1 MKRIEKFAL
10 YANRDDEGVYATY
23 TTSEKILDDNG
34 NIITTDTESET
45 LYWDEARHFLL
56 KYNLVKIDNMWVHII
71 KESYHSESEHE
82 LSDYEKNK
90 YSKPQYSI
98 EVEQRKRWKVLIVI
112 DNWSYD
118 RRAETTQKD
127 AKRYLER
134 AEGDI
139 SKLEWSIFNTYFGP
153 KAKISIKK

>member
-10 YANRDDEGVYATY
+10 YANRDDEGVYSTY
-23 TTSEKILDDNG
+23 TTSEKIIDDNWKVI
-34 NIITTDTESET
+34 NQSSESET
-45 LYWDEARHFLL
+45 LYAEEAEHFLT
-56 KYNLVKIDNMWVHII
+56 KYNLVKVDNTWVHII
-71 KESYHSESEHE
+71 KNSYYSESEHE

-98 EVEQRKRWKVLIVI
+98 EVEQRKRGQVLIVI

-118 RRAETTQKD
+118 RKAEKTQRDSKI
-127 AKRYLER
+127 YLDKVNW
-134 AEGDI
+134 DI
-139 SKLEWSIFNTYFGP
+139 SKLEWSIFYVYWHP

>member
-23 TTSEKILDDNG
+23 TTSEKIIDDNWKVI
-34 NIITTDTESET
+34 NQSSESET
-45 LYWDEARHFLL
+45 LYAEEAEHFLT
-56 KYNLVKIDNMWVHII
+56 KYNLVKVDNKWIHII

>member
-56 KYNLVKIDNMWVHII
+56 KYNLVKVDNMWVHII

-82 LSDYEKNK
+82 LSDSEKNK

-98 EVEQRKRWKVLIVI
+98 EVEQRKRWKVLIVL

-118 RRAETTQKD
+118 RRAEKTQRDSKI
-127 AKRYLER
+127 YLDKVNW
-134 AEGDI
+134 DI
-139 SKLEWSIFNTYFGP
+139 SKLEWSIFYVYWHP

>member
-23 TTSEKILDDNG
+23 TTSEKIIDDNWKVI
-34 NIITTDTESET
+34 NQSSESET
-45 LYWDEARHFLL
+45 LYAEEAEHFLT
-56 KYNLVKIDNMWVHII
+56 KYNLVKVDNMWVHII
-71 KESYHSESEHE
+71 KDSYYSESEHE

-112 DNWSYD
+112 DNWSYN
-118 RRAETTQKD
+118 RVAETTQKE
-127 AKRYLER
+127 AKKYLEKV
-134 AEGDI
+134 EWDI
-139 SKLEWSIFNTYFGP
+139 SRLEGFISWTYFGLR
-153 KAKISIKK
+153 ANISIKK